1 MQTEHI
7 RDIYNLTAAPTPPPP
22 SPPLSLFA
30 PSKNKTARFF
40 SCFEGEVEGWGC
52 CRGIS
57 TLSHFLPGTKRD
69 LELLGVFFVFDC
81 LQYLHTDIKLKSC
94 SGPHLQR
101 EVKIMH
107 RVSSLDC
114 NAYML
119 FLLGFF
125 FYLVMALKKY
135 VLSCTV

>member
-1 MQTEHI
+1 MLP
-7 RDIYNLTAAPTPPPP
+7 RDF
-22 SPPLSLFA
+22 SFKSF
-30 PSKNKTARFF
+30 SSRNKKRF
-40 SCFEGEVEGWGC
+40 
-52 CRGIS
+52 
-57 TLSHFLPGTKRD
+57 
-69 LELLGVFFVFDC
+69 GVVGFFFVLDC

-114 NAYML
+114 TPTCC
-119 FLLGFF
+119 FCWGF

-135 VLSCTV
+135 VLSCAV